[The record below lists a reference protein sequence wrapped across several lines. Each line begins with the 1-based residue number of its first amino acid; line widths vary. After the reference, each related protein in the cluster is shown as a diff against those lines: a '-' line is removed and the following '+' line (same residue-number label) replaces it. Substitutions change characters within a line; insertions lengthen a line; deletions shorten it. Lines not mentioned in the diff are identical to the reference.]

1 MENEFDLIEYKDSKF
16 ETLKIGIFCWIA
28 AFMAL
33 FIPIFAI
40 PFVLIAI
47 SKSIN
52 IKSNLMKVIS
62 FVVAAFVLVLCINY
76 VITFIDGYKEIGDEM
91 ISQSSEI
98 RY

>member
-47 SKSIN
+47 TKSFN

-62 FVVAAFVLVLCINY
+62 FAVATFVFVLCVNY
-76 VITFIDGYKEIGDEM
+76 IITFIDVYKDMVDEM
-91 ISQSSEI
+91 ISLSS
-98 RY
+98 